1 MSKVGVGIKE
11 TLKGGRVM
19 VNIGFIALGSSLRPE
34 GRESESEC
42 ESESRRREINSDFGT
57 DVLHNDL

>member
-1 MSKVGVGIKE
+1 M
-11 TLKGGRVM
+11 
-19 VNIGFIALGSSLRPE
+19 NIGFIALGIRLE
-34 GRESESEC
+34 GRESESEG